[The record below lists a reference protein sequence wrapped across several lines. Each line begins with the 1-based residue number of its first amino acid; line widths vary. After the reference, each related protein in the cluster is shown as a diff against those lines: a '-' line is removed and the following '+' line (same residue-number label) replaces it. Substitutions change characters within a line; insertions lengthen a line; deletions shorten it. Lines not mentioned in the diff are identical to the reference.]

1 MYLTIACL
9 CLLTSVK
16 HVASKR
22 WWEARIHG
30 LIRRM
35 KLPLEI
41 FIGLRYTRAKRR
53 NHFISFISMISMLGV
68 ALGVMALIVVL
79 SVMNGFENE
88 LRGRILGMVSHITVS
103 GFGGPL
109 QDWQPLRRQ
118 AMEHPD
124 VIAGAPY
131 IEAEAMISNLSSVS
145 GALIRGID
153 PGYETAVSE
162 IHENM
167 QFGELTDLVAGE
179 YGIVL
184 GSGLANTLDVVPG
197 DRVTMVTPQAT
208 ASPLGFLPRLRR
220 FKVVGIFEIGVY
232 EYDRSSAIIHY
243 QDASKLFRLDGGV
256 SGLRLKL
263 NDLDLAPQ
271 VRQDLKQSIGL
282 QYWVSDWTLR
292 HSNYFQAV
300 RTEKTVMFVILSLI
314 VAVAAFNIVST
325 LVMVVTDKQ
334 ADIAI
339 LRTLGMSPLSVM
351 WVFMVQGT
359 LIGLIGTLLGLG
371 SGILIASYI
380 DVIVPALEQFFQTQ
394 FLPRGVYP
402 ITELP
407 AEMKRA
413 DVIKIGLLSFGISI
427 IATLYPALRASRT
440 RPAEA
445 LSYE

>member
-1 MYLTIACL
+1 MNF
-9 CLLTSVK
+9 
-16 HVASKR
+16 
-22 WWEARIHG
+22 
-30 LIRRM
+30 
-35 KLPLEI
+35 PLEVYV
-41 FIGLRYTRAKRR
+41 GLRYTRAKRR
-53 NHFISFISMISMLGV
+53 NHFISFISLISMLGI

-88 LRGRILGMVSHITVS
+88 LRGRILGMVSHVTVS
-103 GFGGPL
+103 SFRGPL
-109 QDWQPLRRQ
+109 KEWQALREQ
-118 AMEHPD
+118 TLEHPQ
-124 VIAGAPY
+124 VIGGAPY
-131 IEAEAMISNLSSVS
+131 TEAEAMISNRSSVS

-153 PGYETAVSE
+153 PRHEIEVSE
-162 IHENM
+162 IHQHME
-167 QFGELTDLVAGE
+167 FGSLDDLVAGE

-184 GSGLANTLDVVPG
+184 GSGLANSLDVVPG

-208 ASPLGFLPRLRR
+208 ASPMGFLPRLRR
-220 FKVVGIFEIGVY
+220 FEVVGIFEIGVY
-232 EYDRSSAIIHY
+232 EYDRSSALIHY

-256 SGLRLKL
+256 SGIRLKL
-263 NDLDLAPQ
+263 DDLDLAPL
-271 VRQDLKQSIGL
+271 VRHDLKQTIGL

-292 HSNYFQAV
+292 HSNYFKAV
-300 RTEKTVMFVILSLI
+300 RTEKTVMFIILSLI

-339 LRTLGMSPLSVM
+339 LRTLGMSPLSIM

-359 LIGLIGTLLGLG
+359 LIGLIGTLLGLV
-371 SGILIASYI
+371 SGVAVASHI

-402 ITELP
+402 ITDLP
-407 AEMKRA
+407 SEMKQSDIVR
-413 DVIKIGLLSFGISI
+413 ITLLSFGVSV
-427 IATLYPALRASRT
+427 IATLYPALRASKT

>member
-1 MYLTIACL
+1 
-9 CLLTSVK
+9 
-16 HVASKR
+16 
-22 WWEARIHG
+22 
-30 LIRRM
+30 M

-41 FIGLRYTRAKRR
+41 FVGLRYTRAKRR
-53 NHFISFISMISMLGV
+53 NHFISFISLISMLGI

-79 SVMNGFENE
+79 SVMNGFEKE
-88 LRGRILGMVSHITVS
+88 LRGRILGMVSHVTVS
-103 GFGGPL
+103 SYRDSL
-109 QDWQPLRRQ
+109 QEWRDLRAQ
-118 AMEHPD
+118 TLQHPD
-124 VIAGAPY
+124 VIGGAPY
-131 IEAEAMISNLSSVS
+131 TEAEAMISNLSSVS

-153 PGYETAVSE
+153 PELEIEVSE
-162 IHENM
+162 IHQQM
-167 QFGELTDLVAGE
+167 KFGELSDLVAGE
-179 YGIVL
+179 YGIIL

-208 ASPLGFLPRLRR
+208 ASPVGFLPRLRR
-220 FKVVGIFEIGVY
+220 FKVVGVFEIGVY
-232 EYDRSSAIIHY
+232 EYDRSSALIHY

-256 SGLRLKL
+256 NGLRLKL
-263 NDLDLAPQ
+263 NDLDVAPY
-271 VRQDLKQSIGL
+271 VRQELKEEIGL
-282 QYWVSDWTLR
+282 QYWISDWTLR
-292 HSNYFQAV
+292 HSNYFKAV
-300 RTEKTVMFVILSLI
+300 RTEKTVMFIILSLI

-359 LIGLIGTLLGLG
+359 LIGLIGTLLGLVG
-371 SGILIASYI
+371 GVTVASYI
-380 DVIVPALEQFFQTQ
+380 DVIIPALEHFFQTQ

-407 AEMKRA
+407 SEMKQS
-413 DVIKIGLLSFGISI
+413 DVVKITLLSFGVSVV
-427 IATLYPALRASRT
+427 ATLYPALRASKT

>member
-1 MYLTIACL
+1 
-9 CLLTSVK
+9 
-16 HVASKR
+16 
-22 WWEARIHG
+22 
-30 LIRRM
+30 M
-35 KLPLEI
+35 KLPLEV
-41 FIGLRYTRAKRR
+41 FVGLRYTRAKRR
-53 NHFISFISMISMLGV
+53 NHFISFISMISMLGI

-88 LRGRILGMVSHITVS
+88 LRSRILGMVSHVTVS
-103 GFGGPL
+103 SFRGPL
-109 QDWQPLRRQ
+109 QDWEGLREQ
-118 AMEHPD
+118 TLEHPE
-124 VIAGAPY
+124 VIGGAPY

-153 PGYETAVSE
+153 PELETQVSE
-162 IHENM
+162 IHSNM
-167 QFGELTDLVAGE
+167 KFGELSDLVAGE

-184 GSGLANTLDVVPG
+184 GSGLADSLDVVPG

-232 EYDRSSAIIHY
+232 EYDRSSALIHY

-256 SGLRLKL
+256 TGLRLKVG
-263 NDLDLAPQ
+263 DLDLAPQ
-271 VRQDLKQSIGL
+271 VRHDLKQTIEL
-282 QYWVSDWTLR
+282 KYWVSDWTLR
-292 HSNYFQAV
+292 HSNYFKAV
-300 RTEKTVMFVILSLI
+300 RTEKTVMFIILSLI

-334 ADIAI
+334 SDIAI

-359 LIGLIGTLLGLG
+359 LIGLIGTLIGLV
-371 SGILIASYI
+371 SGIAIAAHI
-380 DVIVPALEQFFQTQ
+380 GVIVPALEQFFQTQ

-402 ITELP
+402 ITDLP
-407 AEMKRA
+407 AEMKQS
-413 DVIKIGLLSFGISI
+413 DIIKISILSFGISVV
-427 IATLYPALRASRT
+427 ATLYPALRASRT

>member
-1 MYLTIACL
+1 
-9 CLLTSVK
+9 
-16 HVASKR
+16 
-22 WWEARIHG
+22 
-30 LIRRM
+30 M

-41 FIGLRYTRAKRR
+41 FVGLRYTRAKRR
-53 NHFISFISMISMLGV
+53 NHFISFISAISMLGI

-88 LRGRILGMVSHITVS
+88 LRGRILGMVSHVTVS
-103 GFGGPL
+103 SFGGPL
-109 QDWQPLRRQ
+109 QGWQSLRDQ
-118 AMEHPD
+118 TMENPA

-153 PGYETAVSE
+153 PEYETGVSE

-167 QFGELTDLVAGE
+167 EFGALTDLVAGE
-179 YGIVL
+179 YGIIL
-184 GSGLANTLDVVPG
+184 GSGLANSLDVVPG

-208 ASPLGFLPRLRR
+208 SSPLGFLPRLRR

-232 EYDRSSAIIHY
+232 EYDRSSALIHY
-243 QDASKLFRLDGGV
+243 QDASRLFRLDGGV
-256 SGLRLKL
+256 TGLRLKL
-263 NDLDLAPQ
+263 NDLDLAPR
-271 VRQDLKQSIGL
+271 VRQELKQTVGFE
-282 QYWVSDWTLR
+282 YWVSDWTLR
-292 HSNYFQAV
+292 HSNYFKAV
-300 RTEKTVMFVILSLI
+300 RTEKTVMFIILSLI

-359 LIGLIGTLLGLG
+359 LIGLIGTLLGLAAG
-371 SGILIASYI
+371 VTVALQI
-380 DVIVPALEQFFQTQ
+380 DVIIPALEQFFQTQ

-402 ITELP
+402 ITDLP
-407 AEMKRA
+407 SEMKQA
-413 DVIKIGLLSFGISI
+413 DVIKITLLSFGVSVL
-427 IATLYPALRASRT
+427 ATLYPALRASKT

>member
-1 MYLTIACL
+1 
-9 CLLTSVK
+9 
-16 HVASKR
+16 
-22 WWEARIHG
+22 
-30 LIRRM
+30 M

-41 FIGLRYTRAKRR
+41 FVGLRYTRAKRR
-53 NHFISFISMISMLGV
+53 NHFISFISAISMLGI

-88 LRGRILGMVSHITVS
+88 LRGRILGMVSHVTIS
-103 GFGGPL
+103 SFGGPL
-109 QDWQPLRRQ
+109 QDWQSLRDQ
-118 AMEHPD
+118 TMEYPG
-124 VIAGAPY
+124 VIGGAPY

-153 PGYETAVSE
+153 PEYEDGVSE

-167 QFGELTDLVAGE
+167 EFGALTDLVAGE

-184 GSGLANTLDVVPG
+184 GSGLANSLDVVPG

-208 ASPLGFLPRLRR
+208 SSPLGFLPRLRR

-232 EYDRSSAIIHY
+232 EYDRSSALIHY
-243 QDASKLFRLDGGV
+243 QDASRLFRLDGGV
-256 SGLRLKL
+256 TGLRLKL
-263 NDLDLAPQ
+263 DDLDQAPL
-271 VRQDLKQSIGL
+271 VREELKQGIGL

-292 HSNYFQAV
+292 HSNYFKAV
-300 RTEKTVMFVILSLI
+300 RTEKTVMFIILSLI

-325 LVMVVTDKQ
+325 LMMVVTDKQ

-359 LIGLIGTLLGLG
+359 LIGLIGTLFGLV
-371 SGILIASYI
+371 SGIAVASHI
-380 DVIVPALEQFFQTQ
+380 DVIIPALEQFFQTQ

-402 ITELP
+402 ITDLP
-407 AEMKRA
+407 SEMKQA
-413 DVIKIGLLSFGISI
+413 DIIKISLLSFGISV
-427 IATLYPALRASRT
+427 IATLYPALRASKT

>member
-1 MYLTIACL
+1 
-9 CLLTSVK
+9 
-16 HVASKR
+16 
-22 WWEARIHG
+22 
-30 LIRRM
+30 M

-41 FIGLRYTRAKRR
+41 FVGLRYTRAKRR
-53 NHFISFISMISMLGV
+53 NHFISFISAISMLGI

-88 LRGRILGMVSHITVS
+88 LRGRILGMVSHVTVS
-103 GFGGPL
+103 SFGGPL
-109 QDWQPLRRQ
+109 KDWESLRDQ
-118 AMEHPD
+118 TMKHPE
-124 VIAGAPY
+124 VIGGAPY

-153 PGYETAVSE
+153 PAYEDGVSE
-162 IHENM
+162 IHDNM
-167 QFGELTDLVAGE
+167 EFGALTDLVAGE

-184 GSGLANTLDVVPG
+184 GSGLANSLDVVPG

-208 ASPLGFLPRLRR
+208 SSPLGFLPRLRR

-232 EYDRSSAIIHY
+232 EYDRSSALIHH
-243 QDASKLFRLDGGV
+243 QDASRLFRLDGGV
-256 SGLRLKL
+256 TGLRLKL
-263 NDLDLAPQ
+263 EDLDLAPQ
-271 VRQDLKQSIGL
+271 VREELKQTIAL

-292 HSNYFQAV
+292 HSNYFKAV
-300 RTEKTVMFVILSLI
+300 RTEKTVMFIILSLI

-325 LVMVVTDKQ
+325 LMMVVTDKQ

-359 LIGLIGTLLGLG
+359 LIGLIGTLFGLV
-371 SGILIASYI
+371 SGIAVASHI
-380 DVIVPALEQFFQTQ
+380 DVIIPALEQFFQTQ

-402 ITELP
+402 ITDLP
-407 AEMKRA
+407 SEMKQA
-413 DVIKIGLLSFGISI
+413 DIIKISLLSFGISV
-427 IATLYPALRASRT
+427 IATLYPALRASKT